1 MTELRSLPSQLV
13 NSFRYV
19 PNTFQFAM
27 WLKKTHDAERV
38 QPDSTI
44 MGDKCQLLLLS
55 LLLLLLTRKEK
66 KKMLWIRETKDQKL
80 LLLFEES
87 SSCIQVNSTA
97 TIMPKK

>member
-1 MTELRSLPSQLV
+1 
-13 NSFRYV
+13 
-19 PNTFQFAM
+19 M

-38 QPDSTI
+38 QQDSTI
-44 MGDKCQLLLLS
+44 IGDKCQL

>member
-1 MTELRSLPSQLV
+1 
-13 NSFRYV
+13 
-19 PNTFQFAM
+19 M

-44 MGDKCQLLLLS
+44 MGDKCQ